1 MNRMITL
8 IGCVITFTVLSYSQS
23 NQLCELELAET
34 VECLAPE
41 QLTGDTL
48 YFKNALTR
56 IKSNGLRI
64 CGKKEVETF
73 GNTAVLYMLDRS
85 SANNNVDKNGT
96 RVDDVKTVLEYQ
108 AENYPGTLAG
118 YIDFAADVG
127 TEIEFTE
134 IEDFDESEI
143 PDYIKLNGRA
153 KYTSLDRASEMI
165 LELKA
170 DNPEMNV
177 VIYYITDAESA
188 ENLNRITVGL
198 SRGSDFSLDSE
209 NNFDVFYMI
218 NSVASQGA
226 TRLQIVYP
234 SDENIEILNNS
245 AIDNNK
251 IFENRDIPNFD
262 LLQVLKD
269 NLEETMHAHDPNAVQ
284 LINVNSGTTVT
295 SEKVTSDIEGVW
307 DIEMEDVLALEVGYN
322 SIRVTVLYQGWIV
335 KQEYLTIHI
344 SEDDQ
349 AMNKNSNSDFAL
361 DCFSRS
367 QLQYLNTEGDVI
379 NALSKDASVNVMLS
393 PANGTTEDEYV
404 NITTTHA
411 EDAEQFS
418 IQKIDE
424 IPGLFSP
431 SLIGIMNSQTVQS
444 NGVVET
450 EDPDVIR
457 AFWVHASDPRDFAV
471 AHLVYTTNEDLYTA
485 QEELSESVF
494 DSIVQ
499 DIVGEDVLSDD
510 FYKDIADSLAQEKN
524 GSTTNGAQG
533 DTSTAEGQSG
543 GGISDTDSTGSNVGS
558 EPVGGDTESKT
569 GNDFVDYSNPKVID
583 ALQSIE
589 GKYTSNE
596 SMLSAI
602 IDGQE
607 YVLNTETGEFEPST
621 QFASVD
627 DHIGQLI
634 EIDISYPDGGP
645 AYWKAD
651 FSATIYYWGHD
662 AQFLKMIHHEVDL
675 DNNPVADSLT
685 SLSVLLEWLPELDE
699 AGYAY
704 LTSDDGIKIA
714 SGVIVVLVE
723 QKVVFTLKEDFKTL
737 KKGYVKKES
746 GANYFRFGYIRPN
759 S

>member
-1 MNRMITL
+1 MA
-8 IGCVITFTVLSYSQS
+8 TFTVVSFSQS
-23 NQLCELELAET
+23 NQLCELELAES

-64 CGKKEVETF
+64 CGKKEVETY

-96 RVDDVKTVLEYQ
+96 RVGDVKTVLEYQ
-108 AENYPGTLAG
+108 AEQYPGTLAG

-134 IEDFDESEI
+134 IENFDENEI
-143 PDYIKLNGRA
+143 SNYAKLNGRA
-153 KYTSLDRASEMI
+153 KYNSLDRASEMI

-170 DNPEMNV
+170 DNPGINV
-177 VIYYITDAESA
+177 VIYYITDAESS

-198 SRGSDFSLDSE
+198 TRGSDFSLDSE

-245 AIDNNK
+245 AMDNNQ
-251 IFENRDIPNFD
+251 IFENRDIPNFN

-269 NLEETMHAHDPNAVQ
+269 NLEETMHAHDPTGVQ
-284 LINVNSGTTVT
+284 LVNTNTATTVS

-307 DIEMEDVLALEVGYN
+307 DIEMEDVLALAVGYN
-322 SIRVTVLYQGWIV
+322 SIRVTVMYKGWIV

-349 AMNKNSNSDFAL
+349 PEKQNISSDFAL
-361 DCFSRS
+361 DCFSGS
-367 QLQYLNTEGDVI
+367 QLHYLNSEGAVI

-393 PANGTTEDEYV
+393 PANGATEDEYV
-404 NITTTHA
+404 NITTTHS

-418 IQKIDE
+418 IQKIDATS
-424 IPGLFSP
+424 GLLSP
-431 SLIGIMNSQTVQS
+431 SLIAIVYGDASQS
-444 NGVVET
+444 NGTIET

-457 AFWVHASDPRDFAV
+457 AFWVHPSDPRDYAV
-471 AHLVYTTNEDLYTA
+471 AHLVYMTNEELYSDN
-485 QEELSESVF
+485 EELSESVF
-494 DSIVQ
+494 DSIIK
-499 DIVGEDVLSDD
+499 DIVGEDALSDD
-510 FYKDIADSLAQEKN
+510 FYKDIVDSLAQNEN
-524 GSTTNGAQG
+524 PSSTDG
-533 DTSTAEGQSG
+533 
-543 GGISDTDSTGSNVGS
+543 SDTDASNTDGTNTDTGTEEGHDGDPVGDTGRDTNDGS
-558 EPVGGDTESKT
+558 EHIGGDAESKT
-569 GNDFVDYSNPKVID
+569 VNDFVDYSNPKVID
-583 ALQSIE
+583 ALQSIDK
-589 GKYTSNE
+589 KYISNE
-596 SMLSAI
+596 TMVSAI
-602 IDGQE
+602 VDGQE

-634 EIDISYPDGGP
+634 EIEISYPDGGP

-651 FSATIYYWGHD
+651 FSAEIYYWGHD
-662 AQFLKMIHHEVDL
+662 AQFLKMLHHVVDL

-704 LTSDDGIKIA
+704 LTSGSGVKIA
-714 SGVIVVLVE
+714 SGVIVVLVKQRVE
-723 QKVVFTLKEDFKTL
+723 YTLKEEYKTF
-737 KKGYVKKES
+737 KKGFVKKES
-746 GANYFRFGYIRPN
+746 DANYFRFGYIRP
-759 S
+759 SI